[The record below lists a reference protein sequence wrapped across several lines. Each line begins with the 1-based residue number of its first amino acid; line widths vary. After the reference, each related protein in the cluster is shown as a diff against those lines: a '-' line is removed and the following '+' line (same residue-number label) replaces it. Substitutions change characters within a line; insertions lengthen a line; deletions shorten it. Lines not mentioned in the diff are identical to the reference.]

1 MTLLLLLVSTLVN
14 LYTTCGRPIEACKLF
29 GEVETYDII
38 LLNSM
43 VNVYISA
50 VEELET
56 QNEWVKSDEVPWN
69 SVISD

>member
-1 MTLLLLLVSTLVN
+1 MASDMVDHIGEL
-14 LYTTCGRPIEACKLF
+14 GGPIEACKLF

-50 VEELET
+50 VEELKT